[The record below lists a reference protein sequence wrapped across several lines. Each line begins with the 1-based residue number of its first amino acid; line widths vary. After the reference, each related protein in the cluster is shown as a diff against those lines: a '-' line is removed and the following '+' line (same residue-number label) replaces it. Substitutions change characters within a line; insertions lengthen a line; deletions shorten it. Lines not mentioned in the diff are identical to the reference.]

1 MNIYKYL
8 SLNALVWPMSN
19 ILRILL
25 SVVVAVY
32 FLISFKHLYNLM

>member
-8 SLNALVWPMSN
+8 SLNALVWSMSN
-19 ILRILL
+19 ILQILL
-25 SVVVAVY
+25 SIVVAVY

>member
-8 SLNALVWPMSN
+8 SLNTLVWSMSN
-19 ILRILL
+19 ILQILL

-32 FLISFKHLYNLM
+32 FLISFKHLNNLM